1 MSKEENQKF
10 NEEFKVVIEEETK
23 KEKNNERKYYR
34 HNISLEYLQSCDV
47 PVEFAETEK
56 DSQVEKDVDKLMKFI
71 DLISDPR
78 LIKALKSLKEEDFR
92 VIELRYR
99 FGLSINEIAVKLQL
113 KDEAAK
119 KKHQR
124 AIKKLKVILGKNK

>member
-1 MSKEENQKF
+1 MSKEEKQKF
-10 NEEFKVVIEEETK
+10 NEEFKVVIEEENK

-34 HNISLEYLQSCDV
+34 HNISLEYLQICEV

-56 DSQVEKDVDKLMKFI
+56 DSQVEKEVDKLMKFI

-78 LIKALKSLKEEDFR
+78 LIKALKSLKEDDLR

-99 FGLSINEIAVKLQL
+99 FGLSINEIAVKLQV

>member
-1 MSKEENQKF
+1 MSKEEKEIAY
-10 NEEFKVVIEEETK
+10 EEFKVVIEEEIK
-23 KEKNNERKYYR
+23 KEENNERKYYR

-47 PVEFAETEK
+47 PLESAENEQ
-56 DSQVEKDVDKLMKFI
+56 DSEVEKEAEKLMSFV
-71 DLISDPR
+71 DLISETSLLR
-78 LIKALKSLKEEDFR
+78 ALKNLKEEDLK

-99 FGLSINEIAVKLQL
+99 FGLSINEIAIKLQV

-124 AIKKLKVILGKNK
+124 AIKKLKASLEKNK

>member
-10 NEEFKVVIEEETK
+10 NEEFKVVIEEENK

-34 HNISLEYLQSCDV
+34 HNISLEYLQSCEV

-56 DSQVEKDVDKLMKFI
+56 DSQVEKEVDKLMRFI
-71 DLISDPR
+71 DLISDSR
-78 LIKALKSLKEEDFR
+78 LIKALKSLKEDDLR

-113 KDEAAK
+113 KDEATK

-124 AIKKLKVILGKNK
+124 AIKKLKVILEKNK